1 METRVARSRPSI
13 SGVLATSDN
22 VIDARISSVLVD
34 GGGAQSSGLPPLAPF
49 MPMQLLHTVDNQIR
63 QLAQQRQA
71 SERRCSRCRHTGMFI
86 ERCHTSIPA
95 DGAPQLILLELP
107 DDPLSELPY
116 ALNPTAVRSLP
127 GLDAS
132 YRLAGVLLIKRS
144 AVSHYFTMAFDPRER
159 RWLCYDGMVANGVGQ
174 PADPPGGRVRGAY
187 PILAMYA
194 RVRHAS

>member
-1 METRVARSRPSI
+1 
-13 SGVLATSDN
+13 
-22 VIDARISSVLVD
+22 
-34 GGGAQSSGLPPLAPF
+34 
-49 MPMQLLHTVDNQIR
+49 
-63 QLAQQRQA
+63 
-71 SERRCSRCRHTGMFI
+71 MFI

-107 DDPLSELPY
+107 DDPLSELLY

-194 RVRHAS
+194 RVCHAS